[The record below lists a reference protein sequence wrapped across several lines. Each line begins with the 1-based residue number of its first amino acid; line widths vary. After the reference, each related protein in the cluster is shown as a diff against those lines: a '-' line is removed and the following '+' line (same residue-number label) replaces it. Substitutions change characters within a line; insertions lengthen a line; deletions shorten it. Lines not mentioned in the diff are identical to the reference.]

1 MLSVRENEYQKLIE
15 HFNNDN
21 PDGDGFYL
29 DTDQF
34 SLEMDKCIDEC
45 GVNYYCIYAE
55 DTCKCITTMID
66 IYNEDT
72 VYIRSSIGNL
82 LLDQNRLHFL
92 FKIINTK
99 IEQMRDTMLK
109 NIQNHMNS

>member
-1 MLSVRENEYQKLIE
+1 MSQYQKLIDY
-15 HFNNDN
+15 FNSDN

-34 SLEMDKCIDEC
+34 FLDMDEYVDEH
-45 GVNYYCIYAE
+45 GVNYYCVHAE
-55 DTCKCITTMID
+55 DKKKRINTVLD
-66 IYNEDT
+66 IYNEGT
-72 VYIRSSIGNL
+72 VYIRSSVGHV

-99 IEQMRDTMLK
+99 IEQMRISMLK
-109 NIQNHMNS
+109 NIQINMNS